1 MEIQGTLV
9 EKFYLKKGT
18 GQKGEWQ
25 IQEFLISVKSGN
37 YENKVL
43 LQAKECN
50 YPIGAE
56 LKCKLNIKAREYNGK
71 WYNSIE
77 AWKIESDA
85 KIEPVQE
92 YVEPEQDESDNMPF

>member
-1 MEIQGTLV
+1 MEIQGKLV
-9 EKFYLKKGT
+9 EKFQLKKGT
-18 GQKGEWQ
+18 SDKGEWQ

-77 AWKIESDA
+77 AWKIESDSKVEQVDA
-85 KIEPVQE
+85 VYEQP
-92 YVEPEQDESDNMPF
+92 EPESDLPF

>member
-9 EKFYLKKGT
+9 EKFQLKKGT
-18 GQKGEWQ
+18 GKNGEWQ

-50 YPIGAE
+50 YPIGSE
-56 LKCKLNIKAREYNGK
+56 LKCQLNIKAREYNGR
-71 WYNSIE
+71 WFNSIE

-85 KIEPVQE
+85 KVETVQE
-92 YVEPEQDESDNMPF
+92 HVEPGQDESDNLPF

>member
-9 EKFYLKKGT
+9 EKFQLKKGT
-18 GQKGEWQ
+18 SQKGEWQ

-37 YENKVL
+37 FENKVL

-56 LKCKLNIKAREYNGK
+56 LKCQLNIKAREYNGK

-85 KIEPVQE
+85 KIEPMQE
-92 YVEPEQDESDNMPF
+92 YASQVEPSDDLPF

>member
-1 MEIQGTLV
+1 M
-9 EKFYLKKGT
+9 YLS
-18 GQKGEWQ
+18 
-25 IQEFLISVKSGN
+25 FMRISNDAVQLLK
-37 YENKVL
+37 KVL

-56 LKCKLNIKAREYNGK
+56 LKCQLNIKAREYNGK

-92 YVEPEQDESDNMPF
+92 YASQVEPSDEMPF